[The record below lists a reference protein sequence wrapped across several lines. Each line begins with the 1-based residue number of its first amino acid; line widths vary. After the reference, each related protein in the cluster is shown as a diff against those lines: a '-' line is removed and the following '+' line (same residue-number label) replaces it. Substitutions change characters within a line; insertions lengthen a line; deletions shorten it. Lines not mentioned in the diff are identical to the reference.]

1 MGFQLGKNFFK
12 PLNDYGHS
20 VVAVIGYF
28 NIRRFK
34 PNFTESLLEK
44 HPRFKKFRQIFARNV
59 GTSSIPSP
67 DKFSLYAN
75 GIG

>member
-44 HPRFKKFRQIFARNV
+44 HPRFKKVSPNFRA
-59 GTSSIPSP
+59 
-67 DKFSLYAN
+67 
-75 GIG
+75 

>member
-1 MGFQLGKNFFK
+1 MAI
-12 PLNDYGHS
+12 